1 MKKLFAVLLLS
12 LVIIVS
18 ASSAPIHFV
27 FSSLRQHPDI
37 LWGFV
42 PTYGVAGVGYTG
54 FSLIEGNTTDFQVL
68 AGGGYQNRR
77 LWQDPLNGTLREADP
92 IIYDVAGADLSFRFV
107 QGFSKSPVD
116 DKDLLSLTVGYNL
129 KYEAALD
136 SMKKGKMMKL
146 PYEYEVVSLNEY
158 LGGSG
163 NYDGAVYPDLNGN
176 HMLLA
181 NELFIRLKLDMMHDD
196 IFKNTGFVSYIEAAW
211 APKAINSALDGY
223 ADYYSLTFNAVGSYT
238 LCQVKTDNMN
248 WFSIT
253 AIDRFNAN
261 YTSGTAIPKYVEYPT
276 SLGRKVRGFNPYT
289 YNSEFTIVNNFD
301 IRFAGPEM
309 GVHGLAPRVNLFF
322 DLGYGCGKQYNTDLY
337 ANNHLASAGAQFTV
351 TFFDFIDLGY
361 QVAYLLVGKKYTIG
375 DNRLSTSVTFFL
387 DF

>member
-12 LVIIVS
+12 LVVVVS
-18 ASSAPIHFV
+18 VASAPIHFV

-54 FSLIEGNTTDFQVL
+54 LSLIEGNTTDFQVL
-68 AGGGYQNRR
+68 AGGGYQNRIV
-77 LWQDPLNGTLREADP
+77 WQEPLNGTLYESDP
-92 IIYDVAGADLSFRFV
+92 IIYDVAGADLSLRFV

-116 DKDLLSLTVGYNL
+116 DKDLLSLTLGYNM

-136 SMKKGKMMKL
+136 SMMKGKTKKL
-146 PYEYEVVSLNEY
+146 PTECEVSDLDTY
-158 LGGSG
+158 LGV
-163 NYDGAVYPDLNGN
+163 NYTGDIYPDLNGN

-181 NELFIRLKLDMMHDD
+181 NELFVRLKLDMMHDD
-196 IFKNTGFVSYIEAAW
+196 IFNNTGFVSYVEAAW
-211 APKAINSALDGY
+211 GPKAINSALDGY

-238 LCQVKTDNMN
+238 LCQLKSDKMN

-253 AIDRFNAN
+253 AIDRFNVN

-289 YNSEFTIVNNFD
+289 YNSEFTVVNNFD
-301 IRFAGPEM
+301 IRIAGPEM

-322 DLGYGCGKQYNTDLY
+322 DLGYGCGKQYNTDHY
-337 ANNHLASAGAQFTV
+337 ENNHLASTGAQFTV

-361 QVAYLLVGKKYTIG
+361 QVSYLLVGRKYTIG

>member
-1 MKKLFAVLLLS
+1 MKKLIAALLLS

-18 ASSAPIHFV
+18 VSSAPIHFV

-42 PTYGVAGVGYTG
+42 PTYGVAGLGYTG
-54 FSLIEGNTTDFQVL
+54 LSLLEGNTTDFQLL
-68 AGGGYQNRR
+68 AGGGYQNRIV
-77 LWQDPLNGTLREADP
+77 WQDALNGTIWEVDP
-92 IIYDVAGADLSFRFV
+92 IIYDVAGADLSLRFV
-107 QGFSKSPVD
+107 QGFFDSPVD
-116 DKDLLSLTVGYNL
+116 DKDLLSLTVGYNI

-136 SMKKGKMMKL
+136 SMVKGKTKKL
-146 PYEYEVVSLNEY
+146 PYENEVRSLEYY
-158 LGGSG
+158 LGV
-163 NYDGAVYPDLNGN
+163 NYEGAIYPDLNGN

-181 NELFIRLKLDMMHDD
+181 NELFVRLKLDMMHDD
-196 IFKNTGFVSYIEAAW
+196 IFNNTGFVSYVEAAW
-211 APKAINSALDGY
+211 GPKAINSSLDGY

-238 LCQVKTDNMN
+238 LCQVKSDKMN

-276 SLGRKVRGFNPYT
+276 SLGRKVRGFNAYT
-289 YNSEFTIVNNFD
+289 YNSEFTVVNNFD
-301 IRFAGPEM
+301 IRIAGPEM
-309 GVHGLAPRVNLFF
+309 GIHGLAPRVNLFF
-322 DLGYGCGKQYNTDLY
+322 DLGYGCGKQYNTDHY
-337 ANNHLASAGAQFTV
+337 ENNHLASAGAQFTV

-361 QVAYLLVGKKYTIG
+361 QISYLLVGRKYTIG